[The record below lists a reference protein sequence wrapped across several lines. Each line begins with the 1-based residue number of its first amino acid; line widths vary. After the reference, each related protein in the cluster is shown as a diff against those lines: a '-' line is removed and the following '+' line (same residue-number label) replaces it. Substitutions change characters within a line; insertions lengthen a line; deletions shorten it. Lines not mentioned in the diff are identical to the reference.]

1 MIKYKIGLLFSKKD
15 YLYNVDNYGKT
26 YNLLFIT
33 GLVGAGKST
42 ISKELSKEKEITILS
57 QDWLT

>member
-42 ISKELSKEKEITILS
+42 ISKELSKEKK
-57 QDWLT
+57 